1 MTDNQDNVLRAESV
15 NGRPAKIIYETRS
28 GVIFHITEIN
38 LPTLRAIQLKA
49 QDLFSYPD
57 KAPYQTPEENAFDDS
72 QLTPAE
78 DNPEYVAAC
87 LAVDSE
93 RAQWADRAIFDYAT
107 LCPAYPTPADMVAT
121 FKSELDKL
129 RQIATFDKDD
139 SDYEIV
145 LKHLVLSWN
154 QVGVDKD
161 KNLKPTQS
169 DYSRI
174 IQLAIQT
181 VALSPAEVQAG
192 VRFFRIAVSGR

>member
-49 QDLFSYPD
+49 QDLYPYPD
-57 KAPYQTPEENAFDDS
+57 KAPYQQPEENAFDDS

-78 DNPEYVAAC
+78 DNPEYVSAC

-93 RAQWADRAIFDYAT
+93 RAQWTDRAIFGYAT
-107 LCPAYPTPADMVAT
+107 ICPAYPTPAAMVAA

-129 RQIATFDKDD
+129 RQVAILPKDD
-139 SDYEIV
+139 YEAV
-145 LKHLVLSWN
+145 LLHLVLSWN